1 MIYDRIRSW
10 IAGSFNTPITY
21 TAGEL
26 VIKEPYTK
34 VLQTH
39 VNSGQLDWAPD
50 QPNSMYYLLQQSSV
64 RLVLKYNKGYFTG
77 CSAIDTV
84 AMEYIVIR
92 IIYFTYGI
100 FSIFVDGDVW

>member
-1 MIYDRIRSW
+1 MKTYGPMIYDRIRSW

-64 RLVLKYNKGYFTG
+64 RLVLKYRGI
-77 CSAIDTV
+77 SQDV
-84 AMEYIVIR
+84 LLLIR
-92 IIYFTYGI
+92 LQWNT
-100 FSIFVDGDVW
+100 